1 MIRWLDSQWTS
12 TIQGPKSQKVHRFPG
27 TFFGPWGFTFFQTCS
42 KVLNSSHWLPIPN
55 TTNDFH
61 MTGGWGSRH
70 LEGMYFAKPLL
81 FHGSNFPA
89 KTTPCLSW
97 RKKTNSEQK
106 NYRCP
111 YRAFSHVFNIQ
122 LQPFLPLKIT
132 GWFRWNFQNWDPLPI
147 FRGKNAVCYFREGK
161 IQVQL
166 QHPQRIL
173 ALSLVSPDDNMVL
186 LEPWPPLGKWKVVG
200 TIWCT

>member
-12 TIQGPKSQKVHRFPG
+12 TIQGPKSQKVHRFPC

-97 RKKTNSEQK
+97 RRKQIPNKRTTDVPTGPFPMCSTSNF
-106 NYRCP
+106 NLFCP
-111 YRAFSHVFNIQ
+111 W
-122 LQPFLPLKIT
+122 K
-132 GWFRWNFQNWDPLPI
+132 
-147 FRGKNAVCYFREGK
+147 
-161 IQVQL
+161 
-166 QHPQRIL
+166 
-173 ALSLVSPDDNMVL
+173 SLVGSD
-186 LEPWPPLGKWKVVG
+186 EISKIG
-200 TIWCT
+200 TLCLFSGAKMLFVIFGRVKYRSNYNIPSEFLHYH